1 MEEYQVW
8 MLLAVQSA
16 GVMLFF
22 LAMTFLIWVAFRVS
36 KTINESGGNIVSKIL
51 GSIFGIGVVWFGYG
65 SGIFLSV
72 LNQGAAYSL
81 SELKKAGVDISSL
94 ADGFISDNGA
104 GNLPE
109 ASFTGDPI
117 VMIWWLSILLIILI
131 GIWGPKNSN

>member
-51 GSIFGIGVVWFGYG
+51 GSIFGIGAVSYTH
-65 SGIFLSV
+65 LR
-72 LNQGAAYSL
+72 AH
-81 SELKKAGVDISSL
+81 E
-94 ADGFISDNGA
+94 
-104 GNLPE
+104 
-109 ASFTGDPI
+109 T
-117 VMIWWLSILLIILI
+117 
-131 GIWGPKNSN
+131 